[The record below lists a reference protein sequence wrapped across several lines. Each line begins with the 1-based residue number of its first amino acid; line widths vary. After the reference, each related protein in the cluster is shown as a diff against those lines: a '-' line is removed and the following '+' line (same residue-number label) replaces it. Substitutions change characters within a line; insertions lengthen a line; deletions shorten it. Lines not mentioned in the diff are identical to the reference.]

1 MLAGRG
7 GGAAFRAGFAAGGF
21 VLPTRALPATD
32 GQACVEAAVFDWDD
46 LRFFLAIAR
55 TGSLSAAARELR
67 VTQQTAGRR
76 LASLEGGLGTRLLH
90 RTPEGYVPTLAGE
103 AVLGQVER
111 VEAEALAVERA
122 VGGRDAQLEGVV
134 RVTAVE
140 TLASHV
146 LTPCFCALRSRTP
159 EIAIELLAGVRHLSL
174 AMREADVA
182 VRLARFEQHDLVA
195 RRIGSLAYGLYASP
209 AYLERH
215 GEPDFAAGCPGH
227 RLLTGLDGSEVP
239 QLVGWLAEVAPRA
252 GVALKTDSPEAQFQ
266 AALCGEGMACL
277 ARLRG
282 DTVDGERL
290 RRLRPPEAPP
300 RIDIWLAVH
309 KDNRRT
315 PRVRLVLDAIA
326 GSVRERAGE
335 LDPPEEGA
343 G

>member
-1 MLAGRG
+1 L
-7 GGAAFRAGFAAGGF
+7 
-21 VLPTRALPATD
+21 L
-32 GQACVEAAVFDWDD
+32 DWND

-67 VTQQTAGRR
+67 VTQSTAGRR
-76 LASLEGGLGTRLLH
+76 LASLEAGLGARLLH

-103 AVLGQVER
+103 AILGQVER

-140 TLASHV
+140 TLASFV
-146 LTPCFCALRSRTP
+146 LAPSFCALQLRSP
-159 EIAIELLAGVRHLSL
+159 EVTIELLASVRHLSL

-182 VRLARFEQHDLVA
+182 VRLSRFEQHDLVA
-195 RRIGSLAYGLYASP
+195 RRIGRIGHGLYASA

-227 RLLTGLDGSEVP
+227 RLVTGLGGAEVP
-239 QLVGWLAEVAPRA
+239 QLAGWLAEVAPRA
-252 GVALKTDSPEAQFQ
+252 GVALKTDSPEAQRQ

-277 ARLRG
+277 ARMRG
-282 DTVDGERL
+282 DAAGDRL
-290 RRLRPPEAPP
+290 RRLRPPHGAPS
-300 RIDIWLAVH
+300 IDIWLAVH

-315 PRVRLVLDAIA
+315 PRVRLVLDAVA
-326 GSVRERAGE
+326 TVVRERSGE
-335 LDPPEEGA
+335 LDPPDGSPEPA
-343 G
+343 GPPA